1 MNIETAYDMKALII
15 LSACDIIDQL
25 SSIGDYNGAYA
36 LRCLIETI
44 ETLPCKEPIDDIR
57 ELQKSLE

>member
-1 MNIETAYDMKALII
+1 MNIETAYDMKAFII

-44 ETLPCKEPIDDIR
+44 ETLPCKEPTN
-57 ELQKSLE
+57 E